1 MALRLFARRT
11 LDMSRGLC
19 VALTAFIIVACAGLG
34 ALADDGI
41 VRAQSGDQAR
51 AIIVSP
57 VEGQQLFGLV
67 NILGTAEHPSAFARY
82 TLEYDDLSDPTVTWL
97 LVQPAVQ
104 QQVRDGVL
112 GTWNTNVVPDG
123 VYRLRLRV
131 FLDDGQTAE
140 YIVSNLRVTNRAP
153 TPVPT
158 IPAVEAAPAAPSVT
172 PGPSPTS
179 PVVQPPSN
187 NPVEADAVESEAL
200 PSNRTN
206 TGQAVSTRR
215 DSTRINLT
223 RVREAFCTGFYL
235 AVGLF
240 ALMIGYS
247 LVRRRPGRR
256 QSGSWSERWPGDWG
270 AS

>member
-1 MALRLFARRT
+1 
-11 LDMSRGLC
+11 MSRGLC
-19 VALTAFIIVACAGLG
+19 VALAAIVMLACSGLG
-34 ALADDGI
+34 ALTDNGI
-41 VRAQSGDQAR
+41 ARAQSLDQVR
-51 AIIVSP
+51 AIITSP
-57 VEGQQLFGLV
+57 IDGQQLFGLV
-67 NILGTAEHPSAFARY
+67 NILGSAEHPSAFARY

-131 FLDDGQTAE
+131 FLDDGQVGE
-140 YIVSNLRVTNRAP
+140 YIVSNLKVTNRAP

-158 IPAVEAAPAAPSVT
+158 IPVVEAAPAAPSVT

-187 NPVEADAVESEAL
+187 NPVEVDDGEPEGLSSRNGADTAQPV
-200 PSNRTN
+200 
-206 TGQAVSTRR
+206 TRQN
-215 DSTRINLT
+215 STRINLT
-223 RVREAFCTGFYL
+223 RVRQAFCTGFYL

-240 ALMIGYS
+240 MLMVGYS
-247 LVRRRPGRR
+247 LVRRLTGRGQSRSWPG
-256 QSGSWSERWPGDWG
+256 RWPGDWD

>member
-1 MALRLFARRT
+1 
-11 LDMSRGLC
+11 MSRGLC
-19 VALTAFIIVACAGLG
+19 VALITVVMLAYPGLG
-34 ALADDGI
+34 ALTANGT
-41 VRAQSGDQAR
+41 VRAQSPDQVR
-51 AIIVSP
+51 AIITSP
-57 VEGQQLFGLV
+57 VDGQQLFGLV
-67 NILGTAEHPSAFARY
+67 NILGSAEHPSAFARY

-123 VYRLRLRV
+123 IYRLRLRV
-131 FLDDGQTAE
+131 FLDDGQVGE
-140 YIVSNLRVTNRAP
+140 YIVSNLKVTNRAP

-158 IPAVEAAPAAPSVT
+158 IPAVEGIPVAPFVT

-187 NPVEADAVESEAL
+187 NPVEANAVESEPLSSGSGA
-200 PSNRTN
+200 N
-206 TGQAVSTRR
+206 TAHSVSIRQN
-215 DSTRINLT
+215 STRINLT

-235 AVGLF
+235 TIGVF
-240 ALMIGYS
+240 VLMVGYS

-256 QSGSWSERWPGDWG
+256 HSRSLPERWPGDWG
-270 AS
+270 AP

>member
-1 MALRLFARRT
+1 
-11 LDMSRGLC
+11 MSRRLC
-19 VALTAFIIVACAGLG
+19 VALAAIVILACSGLG
-34 ALADDGI
+34 ALTDNGTAH
-41 VRAQSGDQAR
+41 AQSPDQGR
-51 AIIVSP
+51 AIITSP
-57 VEGQQLFGLV
+57 IEGQQLFGLV
-67 NILGTAEHPSAFARY
+67 NILGSAEHPAAFARY

-131 FLDDGQTAE
+131 FLEDGQVAE
-140 YIVSNLRVTNRAP
+140 YIVSNLKVTNRAP

-158 IPAVEAAPAAPSVT
+158 IPAVEVAPAVPPVT

-187 NPVEADAVESEAL
+187 NPVEADGTEPEVLSSRDGADTAQ
-200 PSNRTN
+200 P
-206 TGQAVSTRR
+206 VSTRQSAR
-215 DSTRINLT
+215 VNLT

-235 AVGLF
+235 ALGLF
-240 ALMIGYS
+240 MLMIGYS
-247 LVRRRPGRR
+247 LVRRLTSRGQSRSWPGP
-256 QSGSWSERWPGDWG
+256 GRWPGDWDV
-270 AS
+270 S